1 MSGNADGNTIT
12 LSGDWS
18 MNGVADQMPYLLE
31 QLALF
36 PELSSSQEKQPGVVQ
51 GQPKI
56 IIEIDELDA
65 SGCQLLTLFVLMMER
80 KGFMPLLTNLTD
92 AVKEKIQYLGFGRQL
107 GAHFEAPLE
116 CL

>member
-1 MSGNADGNTIT
+1 MSGNADGNRIT

-31 QLALF
+31 QLALL
-36 PELSSSQEKQPGVVQ
+36 PEVSSSQEKQPGVAQ

-56 IIEIDELDA
+56 LVDIDELDA

-80 KGFMPLLTNLTD
+80 EGFMPLLTNLTD

-107 GAHFEAPLE
+107 GARFEAPLE